1 MRTVYK
7 DTETGEFV
15 SEETYLRSRAHGGDR
30 YEAVEV
36 DEADVPTVVIKD
48 LFDFDPDDYEG
59 YEFEER
65 EYTGSGS
72 YGEDE

>member
-15 SEETYLRSRAHGGDR
+15 SERTYTASVSHGGDR

-36 DEADVPTVVIKD
+36 DEADVPTVIIDD
-48 LFDFDPDDYEG
+48 LFEFDPEDYG
-59 YEFEER
+59 DYEFEDR

-72 YGEDE
+72 YEDDE